1 MAGSEIFA
9 LIGRVALDGTAAV
22 QSGLRS
28 VGDAAQRTGQRM
40 QDWGDKTSQ
49 AGEAT
54 VKLFGGATLALS
66 GILASSVT
74 AAANFEQA
82 MSNVRSVMSP
92 AEAQEFGTALEGLAM
107 QMGEKTKYSALEAA
121 AGIEELL
128 KAGVSITDII
138 NGGLEAALNLATA
151 GELELGEAAQIAS
164 TALNAFTKEEMS
176 VARAADLLAGAA
188 VSSATDVREM
198 QYGLSQVATVANG
211 VGMEFEDVSVAL
223 AVFAQNGL
231 KGSDAGTSFRTMLS
245 RLQPATKE
253 QTALF
258 NELGLNVG
266 ESGNAFFDANGQ
278 AKSFSDISQ
287 ILQDSLGG
295 MNDMQRQA
303 ALETLFGADAVRAAT
318 IAFEQGAAGADE
330 MAKNINKIS
339 AADVAAEKMNNLKG
353 AFEEFM
359 GGLETAAIGVGTVFI
374 PALTS
379 MANYLQ
385 KGTAWF
391 NGLSDSQKK
400 GIAIAAAVVTG
411 IFGLLTGFGLLLMV
425 IGQVAAGIG
434 ALMSVG
440 LSIIAPIAAVV
451 AVVGLLTAALVAAYM
466 KSETFRDMVNQVF
479 GAIAGIVKRGLGAAY
494 NFIMQIWGQI
504 QTFWAE
510 NGAMI
515 LQAMKNV
522 FNFLA
527 PIVRVAM
534 NLITGTI
541 AMYWNI
547 AKTLFQGALNI
558 IMGLVKFFASLFT
571 GDWAALWESVKQIL
585 TGALQVLWGIVQLV
599 LMSTIM
605 GIFRRFGGALSG
617 FFGPLV
623 NKVVGFFRGMG
634 AGITGAVNSFRT
646 AVTTRISGMVTS
658 IAQFLGRMSTDA
670 GLIFLRM
677 VNAGKT
683 QFNNLKTAIVTPIKA
698 AQKLVKE
705 ALDKIKGFFTNLKLK
720 MPKISMPPLPHFE
733 VKGKFSLSPPSVP
746 KIGVNW
752 YAKGGVFDGASVI
765 GVGEQPGV
773 KEAVIP
779 LSGSHMLPFAQAIA
793 NLMGGVGGGGD
804 TFNIEIKASDIRE
817 FNDLIRILQE
827 FRQSVRTGGGNY
839 GPNTIL

>member
-9 LIGRVALDGTAAV
+9 LVGRVALDGTAAV
-22 QSGLRS
+22 QNGLRS
-28 VGDAAQRTGQRM
+28 VGNAAQKTGEKM
-40 QDWGDKTSQ
+40 EAWGNKTSQ
-49 AGEAT
+49 AGETT
-54 VKLFGGATLALS
+54 VKLFGGATLALG
-66 GILASSVT
+66 GILAGSVT

-92 AEAQEFGTALEGLAM
+92 AEAMEFGKALEGLAIE
-107 QMGEKTKYSALEAA
+107 MGEKTKYSALEAA

-128 KAGVSITDII
+128 KAGVGITDII
-138 NGGLEAALNLATA
+138 NGGLEGALNLATA

-164 TALNAFTKEEMS
+164 TALNAFTKENMS

-245 RLQPATKE
+245 RLQPTTKE

-258 NELGLNVG
+258 KELGLNVG

-318 IAFEQGAAGADE
+318 IAFEQGAAGADA
-330 MAKNINKIS
+330 MAENINKIS

-359 GGLETAAIGVGTVFI
+359 GGLETAAIGIGTVFI
-374 PALTS
+374 PALTT
-379 MANYLQ
+379 MAKYLQ

-411 IFGLLTGFGLLLMV
+411 IFGLMTGFGLLLMV

-440 LSIIAPIAAVV
+440 LSVIAPIAAVV
-451 AVVGLLTAALVAAYM
+451 AVVGLFTAALVAAYI

-479 GAIAGIVKRGLGAAY
+479 GALAGIVQKGLGAAY
-494 NFIMQIWGQI
+494 RFVMQIWGQI
-504 QTFWAE
+504 QAFWAE

-522 FNFLA
+522 FNVLA

-534 NLITGTI
+534 NLVVGTI

-547 AKTLFQGALNI
+547 AKTIFQGAVNI
-558 IMGLVKFFASLFT
+558 ILGIIKFFAALFT

-585 TGALQVLWGIVQLV
+585 TGALQALWGIIQLV

-605 GIFRRFGGALSG
+605 GIFRRFGSALSG

-623 NKVVGFFRGMG
+623 TKVVGFFKSMG
-634 AGITGAVNSFRT
+634 SGITGAVNSFRT
-646 AVTTRISGMVTS
+646 AVTSRISGMVAS
-658 IAQFLGRMSTDA
+658 IAQFFGRMSTDA
-670 GLIFLRM
+670 GLKFLQL

-683 QFNNLKTAIVTPIKA
+683 QFNNLKTAIVTPIQA
-698 AQKLVKE
+698 AQRLVKE
-705 ALDKIKGFFTNLKLK
+705 AIDKIKGFFTNLKLK
-720 MPKISMPPLPHFE
+720 LPKINMPPLPHFE
-733 VKGKFSLSPPSVP
+733 LKGKFSLNPPNVP
-746 KIGVNW
+746 KLGVNW
-752 YAKGGVFDGASVI
+752 YAKGGVFDGASII
-765 GVGEQPGV
+765 GVGEKPGV

-793 NLMGGVGGGGD
+793 NLMGGVGGGD

-817 FNDLIRILQE
+817 FNDLIRILQQ